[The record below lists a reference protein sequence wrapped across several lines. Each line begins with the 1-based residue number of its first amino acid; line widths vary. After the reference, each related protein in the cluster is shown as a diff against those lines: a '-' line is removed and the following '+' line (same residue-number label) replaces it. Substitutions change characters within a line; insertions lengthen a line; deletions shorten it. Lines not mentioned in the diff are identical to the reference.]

1 METDKLYK
9 ALFYVGAGWNFLIAA
24 ALFVLTGSL
33 PSIIGIEPP
42 RYPIFIQFNLTSIFF
57 FGIMQLIIA
66 RDLHGHRSFVKM
78 LMWAKL
84 AMGFVL
90 LYSILVDAPAKAL
103 VGFLAPGI
111 VLDVIFGLVF
121 WRFLV
126 FSRAKVPA

>member
-9 ALFYVGAGWNFLIAA
+9 ALFFIGAGWNFLIAT

-33 PSIIGIEPP
+33 PSMIGIEPP

-57 FGIMQLIIA
+57 FGIMQVIIA

-84 AMGFVL
+84 AMGLVL
-90 LYSILVDAPAKAL
+90 LYSILMDAPAKAL
-103 VGFLAPGI
+103 VSFLAPGI
-111 VLDVIFGLVF
+111 VLDVIFGLLF

-126 FSRAKVPA
+126 FSRAKVSA